1 MLLEELRRMVT
12 TPGGTNAA
20 AVDHLDEHK
29 VRETIAAAISAA
41 TARSRE
47 LGQ

>member
-1 MLLEELRRMVT
+1 MLQPRKSAEARCPFCRAE
-12 TPGGTNAA
+12 A
-20 AVDHLDEHK
+20 AVNHRDEHK

-47 LGQ
+47 LGK